1 VNQVAA
7 RPPALLNLG
16 RYPAGGPGGG
26 IDLFFDCSLTLTG
39 CTVSNNLADAGQ
51 GTSGPSA
58 VPARLAAGGGVEV
71 SRFSTAA
78 TTGCT
83 ISNNTAVG
91 GTGGQGANGGSGL
104 GGGLA
109 IITNSSAAVSTS
121 DIEHNS
127 AAGGMRGAG
136 GTDGQGVGGGA
147 HNPGTFLV
155 DALTV
160 IKHNR
165 ASTSNDD
172 IFP

>member
-1 VNQVAA
+1 MNQVAA

-83 ISNNTAVG
+83 IS
-91 GTGGQGANGGSGL
+91 
-104 GGGLA
+104 
-109 IITNSSAAVSTS
+109 TS